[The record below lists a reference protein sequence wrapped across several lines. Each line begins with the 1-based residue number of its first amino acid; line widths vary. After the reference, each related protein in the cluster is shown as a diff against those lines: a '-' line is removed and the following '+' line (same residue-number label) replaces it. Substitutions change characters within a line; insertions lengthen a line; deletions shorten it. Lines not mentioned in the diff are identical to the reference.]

1 MNRFLTFLCL
11 VVAFMAI
18 TAPTPARADFYPLVG
33 TNANAELLATSP
45 ESMCAQEL
53 QAMAASYP
61 EACGY
66 SIRNGCPAWTE
77 LPAERSVEA
86 HYIDSGGACTP
97 KLGWG
102 RRWHAQ
108 CPVNS
113 TLISGGMCRCNAGY
127 TDGPS
132 RNCVAG
138 TPPPPPPVGT
148 TTFDYDSAGRLARQ
162 TDPRGKATDL
172 SHDQRDRL
180 TRLQQPAPAT
190 GAARPTI
197 GYGYDNQDQLTK
209 VTDPRNLA
217 TTYTITGLGDTTSQV
232 SPDTGTTGM
241 TYDAAG
247 NLKTRLDARGKTI
260 TYSYDAANRLTKIDY
275 PAGVDT
281 VYEYDG
287 GPTGPALSKGKLTKI
302 TDESGQT
309 AYTYGAFG
317 RLVQK
322 VQTVGTA
329 SPKTFTVAYAYGS
342 TGPSTGQ
349 LTQLTYPSGNKITYS
364 YDAAGKVVGLT
375 LVPKTGAS
383 TPILSAIAYA
393 PFGPPLSWVWGN
405 TSIYTR
411 TMDLDG
417 RITSYPLGDLTAS
430 TGAAAGVK
438 RTVAYDP
445 ASRIT
450 GFTHK
455 NGAGVDQPSLAH
467 SFTYDDLNRIT
478 GWTLGTTTHS
488 YTYDATGNRTTFYAG
503 ANYTNTIAATSNRL
517 AATTGPVPAKTNTY
531 DQVGNLKADGTA
543 TYVYSDRGRM
553 ASATKGGST
562 TTYLYN
568 ALEQRVSKTG
578 PAAVVPTGA
587 NYYVYDEA
595 GHLLGEYDAS
605 LNPIQETVYLGDLP
619 VAVLKA
625 GAAAAT
631 PIMVDN
637 TDTASVTVVGTWAVS
652 TFSPGYQ
659 GTNYRAHEPGAGT
672 ESFTWRWTAATTG
685 THAVYAKW
693 SSAATPNR
701 ATKSA
706 FTVTHAGG
714 SATVTKD
721 QNQNGGSWQLLGN
734 YSFTAGTQYTVK
746 LTQNAGGFVIADA
759 IQVVP
764 PAAAG
769 TAVHYV
775 YADQIQ
781 APRTIT
787 RASDNKIVWSWH
799 HADPF
804 GMIGPNSNP
813 NGLGTFTYNPRFPG
827 QLFDAEAGLLYN
839 HNRYYDSASGRYVT
853 SDPIGLRGGI
863 NTYAYVNA
871 DPLAYSDPTGL
882 VDVGKGIPGA
892 TGQTSIHANPG
903 PDATDFRPEHG
914 PGHVHLGKN
923 DGPRV
928 STSDFKPFSEADARR
943 MTKEQKKFCENL
955 TDESKK
961 LVRKRQ
967 VNVFKYGKTLLQI
980 QAGGLL
986 SISAACRNDPNWCL
1000 EQIDQGVIVDKN

>member
-1 MNRFLTFLCL
+1 MKALKKAICL
-11 VVAFMAI
+11 A
-18 TAPTPARADFYPLVG
+18 
-33 TNANAELLATSP
+33 
-45 ESMCAQEL
+45 
-53 QAMAASYP
+53 
-61 EACGY
+61 
-66 SIRNGCPAWTE
+66 
-77 LPAERSVEA
+77 
-86 HYIDSGGACTP
+86 
-97 KLGWG
+97 
-102 RRWHAQ
+102 
-108 CPVNS
+108 
-113 TLISGGMCRCNAGY
+113 
-127 TDGPS
+127 
-132 RNCVAG
+132 VAG
-138 TPPPPPPVGT
+138 CFLWQPILASAQQITT
-148 TTFDYDSAGRLARQ
+148 TTFKYDGEGKLIETQ
-162 TDPRGKATDL
+162 DPRGKLTNQGYDNL
-172 SHDQRDRL
+172 KRL
-180 TRLQQPAPAT
+180 IQIQQPVPT
-190 GAARPTI
+190 SGAARPTI
-197 GYGYDNQDQLTK
+197 GFGYDGLDQLIR
-209 VTDPRNLA
+209 VTDPRFLA
-217 TTYTITGLGDTTSQV
+217 TTYTISGLGDTTSQV

-260 TYSYDAANRLTKIDY
+260 TYSYDAANRLIKIDY
-275 PAGVDT
+275 PTGIDT
-281 VYEYDG
+281 VYTYG
-287 GPTGPALSKGKLTKI
+287 GATAPAGSRGRLTLI

-317 RLVQK
+317 RLAQK
-322 VQTVGTA
+322 VQTVGTTT
-329 SPKTFTVAYAYGS
+329 PKTFTVAYAYGT

-417 RITSYPLGDLTAS
+417 RITSYPLGDLATSA
-430 TGAAAGVK
+430 GAAAGVK

-478 GWTLGTTTHS
+478 GWTQGTTTHS

-517 AATTGPVPAKTNTY
+517 TATTGPAPAKTNTY

-578 PAAVVPTGA
+578 PTAVVPTGA
-587 NYYVYDEA
+587 NYTVYDEA

-631 PIMVDN
+631 PITVDN

-652 TFSPGYQ
+652 TYSPGYH
-659 GTNYRAHEPGAGT
+659 GTNYRAHAPGAGT

-701 ATKSA
+701 ATNSA

-714 SATVTKD
+714 TATVTKD

-746 LTQNAGGFVIADA
+746 LTQNAGGYVIADA

-781 APRTIT
+781 TPRTIT
-787 RASDNKIVWSWH
+787 RASDNKIVWSWNQ
-799 HADPF
+799 ADPF
-804 GMIGPNSNP
+804 GMIGPNENP
-813 NGLGTFTYNPRFPG
+813 SALGIFTYNPRFPG
-827 QLFDAEAGLLYN
+827 QLRDGETGLHYN
-839 HNRYYDSASGRYVT
+839 WHRSYDPQLGRYVQ
-853 SDPIGLRGGI
+853 SDPIGLGDGP
-863 NTYAYVNA
+863 NTYAYVGSN
-871 DPLAYSDPTGL
+871 PNSYIDPTG
-882 VDVGKGIPGA
+882 
-892 TGQTSIHANPG
+892 Q
-903 PDATDFRPEHG
+903 
-914 PGHVHLGKN
+914 
-923 DGPRV
+923 
-928 STSDFKPFSEADARR
+928 
-943 MTKEQKKFCENL
+943 
-955 TDESKK
+955 
-961 LVRKRQ
+961 
-967 VNVFKYGKTLLQI
+967 YGW
-980 QAGGLL
+980 GGLL
-986 SISAACRNDPNWCL
+986 GGMAFNFGVQFGTNLIQSDFDFRRSIRCVNWSDVVISGAIGAIAPTFLSQVLRGKPGPQGFSRGVESYNWAARALPAGYS
-1000 EQIDQGVIVDKN
+1000 IKRVIPDVRIAPDSCECEGLSLGGLLGEILH